1 MQFVADTLDDLLRA
15 VLGKLLRVRRTVSA
29 TKGRNVELTG
39 VALEVRQPRARLSR
53 SETKG
58 TVFTCLGETLWYLSR
73 KNDVGFMQHYIS
85 YYGKYSDDGKTVY
98 GGYGPGYLG
107 LPAPQIKLDT

>member
-15 VLGKLLRVRRTVSA
+15 VLGKLLRVRRIVSA

-85 YYGKYSDDGKTVY
+85 
-98 GGYGPGYLG
+98 
-107 LPAPQIKLDT
+107 